1 MASLFHYPKARHARK
16 LKPRQFRRYTTYK
29 RWLQAEFSRVCVYCR
44 QPDSG
49 ARNLIFHV
57 DHYRP
62 KSLAQFS
69 GLACDYDNLFYACPS
84 CNTRKSIYWPADEAV
99 DPFVVNPCDH
109 EMARHL
115 RFDSVTGKVEA
126 RSEFGRHTEMLLQL
140 NDPEFVSYR
149 RQTLLAIQSAENQFR
164 ALDAELRALEA
175 DAKSGRLSR
184 SEFDGETAQIK
195 EDQLVLRELIESLS
209 GTKPL
214 PPLPKQRNG
223 LAL

>member
-1 MASLFHYPKARHARK
+1 
-16 LKPRQFRRYTTYK
+16 
-29 RWLQAEFSRVCVYCR
+29 
-44 QPDSG
+44 
-49 ARNLIFHV
+49 
-57 DHYRP
+57 
-62 KSLAQFS
+62 
-69 GLACDYDNLFYACPS
+69 
-84 CNTRKSIYWPADEAV
+84 
-99 DPFVVNPCDH
+99 
-109 EMARHL
+109 MARHL